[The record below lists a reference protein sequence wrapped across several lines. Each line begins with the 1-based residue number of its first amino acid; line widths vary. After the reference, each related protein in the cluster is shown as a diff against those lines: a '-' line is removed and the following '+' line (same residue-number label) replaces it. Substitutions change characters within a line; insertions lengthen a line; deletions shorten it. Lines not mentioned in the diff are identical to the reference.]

1 MNDRRLVA
9 AGLVLCLAGVVVVYL
24 PGTGGFPS
32 IATTLLLIG
41 VTVTG
46 LVLAV
51 SEFVGSSSD
60 SVDFPEPE
68 CRPAYPAPG
77 ASIADSLDSVGILG
91 HHAVAESVD
100 ESVLLDALDE
110 RTLPREQLE
119 ATLRERAIEVL
130 TRTTGCSRAEAT
142 DRLADG
148 SWTDD
153 ERAAAFFAGELAP
166 ALSWRHRVPGVPSP
180 DLPFA
185 RRAHH
190 VIAALT
196 EMATGDHVPIQRRPD
211 STEPDSEYW
220 PTDGLPLS
228 VEAGLSRQL
237 PVAVLVVS
245 AIGVLTSSTGLIL
258 VATLGIALA
267 ATAQVSSPTATV
279 TLARQAS
286 DHNPEPGEEVRIT
299 VTVRNDSEQTVAD
312 LRLVDGVPA
321 GVEVTDGSPR
331 FSTALRPGNAA
342 TFSYSLEA
350 VEGRHQFEPAIVIV
364 SDFVGATERIDTVES
379 TGEATVLTCDFD
391 ADSGSISPR
400 TQLTARHGRF
410 DGDATGSGVE
420 FDTVREYRP
429 GDPPSR
435 IDWRQRAKTGELS
448 TVELLEPRRPR
459 VVLVVDDR
467 KPAYVAPVD
476 GTVPAPRQA
485 VRASVAL
492 ADRLVTDRVP
502 VGVTTV
508 ASECWIPP
516 GGGRRHRERIAE
528 TLGESTAVGWTPPTE
543 SIAADA
549 AAKRLVARLEADTQ
563 VVVFTP
569 LADDGSVELCQRLDA
584 AGPAVTVVS
593 PDCTDSDSVEGAGG
607 RLARWSRC
615 SELRGVGIPVG
626 DYRLETTTEE
636 VIARVRSP

>member
-9 AGLVLCLAGVVVVYL
+9 SGLGLCLAGIVVVYL
-24 PGTGGFPS
+24 PGAGGVPT
-32 IATTLLLIG
+32 IATTLFLIG
-41 VTVTG
+41 VTVAG

-51 SEFVGSSSD
+51 SQFLGSGSAS
-60 SVDFPEPE
+60 FTLPEPE
-68 CRPAYPAPG
+68 RRPAYPAPG
-77 ASIADSLDSVGILG
+77 ASIADRLDSVGILG
-91 HHAVAESVD
+91 HHAVTEGVD
-100 ESVLLDALDE
+100 ESVLLDAIEE

-119 ATLRERAIEVL
+119 ATLRERAIGVL

-142 DRLADG
+142 ERLADG

-166 ALSWRHRVPGVPSP
+166 ALSWRHRVPGVPAP
-180 DLPFA
+180 EPPFA
-185 RRAHH
+185 RRARHA
-190 VIAALT
+190 IAALT
-196 EMATGDHVPIQRRPD
+196 EMATGDDVPIQRRPD
-211 STEPDSEYW
+211 STEPESAYW
-220 PTDGLPLS
+220 PTDALPLS
-228 VEAGLSRQL
+228 IETGLTRQL
-237 PVAVLVVS
+237 PVAVLLVS

-267 ATAQVSSPTATV
+267 ATAQVSSPTTTV
-279 TLARQAS
+279 TVSREVS
-286 DHNPEPGEEVRIT
+286 DIDPEPGEEVRVT
-299 VTVRNDSEQTVAD
+299 VTVRNDSEHTMAD

-331 FSTALRPGNAA
+331 FSTALRPGTAA
-342 TFSYSLEA
+342 TFSYALEA
-350 VEGRHQFEPAIVIV
+350 VEGRHQFEPAIVIA

-379 TGEATVLTCDFD
+379 AGGPTVLACEFET
-391 ADSGSISPR
+391 ASDSASLR
-400 TQLTARHGRF
+400 TQLTAQHGRF

-448 TVELLEPRRPR
+448 TVELVEPRRPR

-467 KPAYVAPVD
+467 EPAYVAPVD

-492 ADRLVTDRVP
+492 ADRLVADRVP

-516 GGGRRHRERIAE
+516 GGGERHRERIAE
-528 TLGESTAVGWTPPTE
+528 TLGEATAVGWTPPAE
-543 SIAADA
+543 SVAADA
-549 AAKRLVARLEADTQ
+549 AAERLTARLGADTQ
-563 VVVFTP
+563 AVVFTP
-569 LADDGSVELCQRLDA
+569 LADDGSVELCRRLDA
-584 AGPAVTVVS
+584 AGHAVTVVS

-626 DYRLETTTEE
+626 DYRPGTTTEE
-636 VIARVRSP
+636 VIARVRAP